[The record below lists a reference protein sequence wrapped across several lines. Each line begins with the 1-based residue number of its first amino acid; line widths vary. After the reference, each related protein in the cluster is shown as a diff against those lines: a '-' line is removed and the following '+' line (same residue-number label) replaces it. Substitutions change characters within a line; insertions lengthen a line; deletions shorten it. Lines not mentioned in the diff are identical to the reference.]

1 MILFFMRIIICAG
14 YLYSKSDKTIFCY
27 DHFNFQ
33 IITRS
38 SELVKM
44 DIPDVGALDA
54 PPGVGEG
61 QGLPDSTYDCFTL
74 LPADQLGKQ
83 KYACNLQI

>member
-1 MILFFMRIIICAG
+1 
-14 YLYSKSDKTIFCY
+14 
-27 DHFNFQ
+27 
-33 IITRS
+33 
-38 SELVKM
+38 M

-83 KYACNLQI
+83 SMPESANLRYWIEFMVWIG